1 MAFRSTAEEME
12 RLQLSDEDTEDLWD
26 SPSKRGTK
34 KQNRTPPVEESTT
47 PPPKT
52 SHDSGTL
59 FDRQEAREAALQNE
73 LRSVRHINEVI
84 EGLLGSL
91 DCAKG
96 NMDTVSRTVDSA
108 STLLNTW
115 TRILSQ
121 TEHNQRLILNP
132 NWQGAVQDA
141 ADMESEELVR
151 QQAAERRER
160 ELQQQREAVARR
172 AQEEER
178 RRAQGSTARG
188 TRGTTRGRVPSTLGR
203 TPSVSYKAP
212 GASRTTTSST
222 TRGSTTTTRRPVSGI
237 ARGSGVTRAHRSASV
252 ADLQPPRQL
261 RVKCCIFALRA
272 TPTTRNELRPLPGR
286 SPPNVRSPRGSPPV
300 PGVASPGHFAPPGP
314 IATSGL
320 GNTGFGNDVES
331 GRWNMGAFETSLP
344 IRMDYEAML
353 AYLLLPPAGG
363 VFLLLVEHKSD
374 YVRSHIR
381 STSIIAN
388 YGQIIH
394 LLFSWSS
401 FFSWLFFLCDIAL
414 IGFLSMRAYRDV
426 DTLEHF
432 EVPIFGRLAN
442 NFVDDE

>member
-12 RLQLSDEDTEDLWD
+12 RLQLSDEDTEDLWN
-26 SPSKRGTK
+26 SPSKRGNK

-52 SHDSGTL
+52 SRDSGTL

-73 LRSVRHINEVI
+73 LRSVRQINEVI

-188 TRGTTRGRVPSTLGR
+188 TRGTARGRVPSSLGR
-203 TPSVSYKAP
+203 TPSVSYKGP
-212 GASRTTTSST
+212 SASRTTTSST
-222 TRGSTTTTRRPVSGI
+222 TRGTTTTTRRPVSGI

-252 ADLQPPRQL
+252 ADLQSPRQL
-261 RVKCCIFALRA
+261 RVKCFIFALRA
-272 TPTTRNELRPLPGR
+272 TLTTRNELRSLSGR
-286 SPPNVRSPRGSPPV
+286 VARGRAGVLANAAGRQVSPQR
-300 PGVASPGHFAPPGP
+300 
-314 IATSGL
+314 
-320 GNTGFGNDVES
+320 FGNDVES

-374 YVRSHIR
+374 YVRFHAWQSSMLFTAIF
-381 STSIIAN
+381 
-388 YGQIIH
+388 IIH

-401 FFSWLFFLCDIAL
+401 FFSWLFFLCDLAL